1 MAAPRIKWQQKNK
14 YGNRKITQGGE
25 TFDSTKEYRRYTE
38 LLLLERAGAIQ
49 DLRRQVPFELIPAQ
63 YEDVYTGEF
72 YQRGEHKGEPK
83 MKRGCVEKAV
93 VYYAD
98 FVYLQDGVTVVEDTK
113 GFKTADYI
121 LKRKLMLHVH
131 GIRIKEL

>member
-1 MAAPRIKWQQKNK
+1 MAAPRVKWQQKNK
-14 YGNRKITQGGE
+14 YGNRKIEYNGE

-49 DLRRQVPFELIPAQ
+49 DLRRQVDFELVPAF
-63 YEDVYTGEF
+63 YEDVYTGE
-72 YQRGEHKGEPK
+72 YYKRGDRMGEPK
-83 MKRGCVEKAV
+83 MKRVCVEKAV

-98 FVYLQDGVTVVEDTK
+98 FTYRQNGEYIVEDTK
-113 GFKTADYI
+113 GFKTPEYVI
-121 LKRKLMLHVH
+121 KRKLMLHVH

>member
-1 MAAPRIKWQQKNK
+1 MAAPRIKWQQNNK

-25 TFDSTKEYRRYTE
+25 TFDSTKEYRRYNE

-49 DLRRQVPFELIPAQ
+49 NLRRQVPFELIPAQ

-83 MKRGCVEKAV
+83 IKRVCVEKAV

-113 GFKTADYI
+113 GFKTPEYI